1 MLQESRTSQ
10 VFWILI
16 GILFSGLCAW
26 FTFQK
31 EPTFSLR
38 FIPEQPNDQFLLRL
52 NPPFQTPGFKQIP
65 TSYQQATRVKP
76 MVLNS
81 FKGSYQYYQLNL
93 KSHATPLV
101 LNFINHEEVKL
112 VSAQRKALPRLFAWH
127 FAKGQKS
134 QKRHIAYLIEPS
146 PSAQVFYFSVF
157 HRKNLKNRQIQ
168 LLSQPRFENQVYRD
182 YYQKGS
188 FILLAWFWL
197 GIGIFQLAYVGN
209 LLWSR
214 QGAEY
219 VWYLLFLLIGAYDFL
234 DARRY
239 DLGLSHWPVF
249 LPTYIFNIH
258 AIITY
263 CYFRFVRLYLS
274 TASRKP
280 ALDFQ
285 LKTAEWF
292 LLACFVVNLLL
303 YTITQRLDITIA
315 FRDVTLVIG
324 GIINVCLLWGFYRL
338 GSPLVIYLLIGASII
353 IVSSLI
359 QHANQILLDHGFV
372 QDLLFTD
379 DLTTLGG
386 ILDFVCLNIGLN
398 YKHRQENLAHQR
410 AVTLERDRIA
420 QEFHDKAKGLLGL
433 ISTISQ
439 RAQSSSP
446 QESPNTAI
454 KAFEKIEELS
464 KNVIKAV
471 REIIWMLDS
480 KNDNL
485 EKLILYLY
493 DTAQDYLQYLVDP
506 PIDLPS
512 PDLALNKQVILA
524 VHRREIAFA
533 FHEALQN
540 LKKHAQTDQAQVEI
554 KVQGNVLSI
563 MIRDFGRGFD
573 PEALGTKGNGLNNLQ
588 ERMKRIGGS
597 FQIAS
602 KIGEGTTV
610 VLKYAINKKQ
620 TNAFDVKIN
629 I

>member
-81 FKGSYQYYQLNL
+81 FKGSYQYYQLHL

-398 YKHRQENLAHQR
+398 YKHRQENLTLQN
-410 AVTLERDRIA
+410 AVAQERDRIA
-420 QEFHDKAKGLLGL
+420 REFHNRIQAILGLIQSIADKAK
-433 ISTISQ
+433 
-439 RAQSSSP
+439 SP
-446 QESPNTAI
+446 KLDQATQTD
-454 KAFEKIEELS
+454 LS
-464 KNVIKAV
+464 KIKKFSKKALKEAQ
-471 REIIWMLDS
+471 EIIWILDS
-480 KNDNL
+480 RKDNL
-485 EKLILYLY
+485 EALIQHLSKEAREFLERLMKLSF
-493 DTAQDYLQYLVDP
+493 
-506 PIDLPS
+506 DLPDIN
-512 PDLALNKQVILA
+512 PVYNKQVVPA
-524 VHRREIAFA
+524 AHRRQIASTFY
-533 FHEALQN
+533 EVLQN
-540 LKKHAQTDQAQVEI
+540 IKKHAQSPSAHIKFAVEGSTLI
-554 KVQGNVLSI
+554 I
-563 MIRDFGRGFD
+563 EIRDFGQGFAL
-573 PEALGTKGNGLNNLQ
+573 EAQKNNGQGLENAVEGLA
-588 ERMKRIGGS
+588 KIGGS
-597 FQIAS
+597 FQIES
-602 KIGEGTTV
+602 SPGSGTLVILRYSLFKKIKF
-610 VLKYAINKKQ
+610 L
-620 TNAFDVKIN
+620 D
-629 I
+629 